1 LPETAATN
9 GHSDERRDQ
18 ERLTFGGMARFDGLD
33 LFGPNYMSAAYK
45 KNGDIHVNVEPS
57 RIHPP
62 KNDAVLFLSRLPVI
76 RSFFFW
82 GRLVWQVGGSLW
94 TLVFFAV
101 TLGVLWLIVSLFEFG
116 SGAGGVSGGVF
127 EFFALFPILPVL
139 FLFFVVMRFTSIG
152 RFHGAEHKVVAA
164 YERYGEVTMKNARAS
179 NRLHPRCG
187 TNILVYILAAGLADP
202 LVGWWGYAFLQFI
215 LISEAWFIFGQTKPS
230 IAVGNFFQRHFTT
243 TEPRRAELEVAVE
256 SMNRLL
262 AAEKGE
268 ASGHLATVPAR
279 F

>member
-1 LPETAATN
+1 LPERSAT
-9 GHSDERRDQ
+9 DERSD
-18 ERLTFGGMARFDGLD
+18 ERLTFGGMARWDGLD
-33 LFGPNYMSAAYK
+33 LFGPSYMSVAYK
-45 KNGDIHVNVEPS
+45 KKGDIHVNVEPS
-57 RIHPP
+57 RVTTP
-62 KNDAVLFLSRLPVI
+62 KNETILSLSRLPVI

-94 TLVFFAV
+94 TLVFFAAI
-101 TLGVLWLIVSLFEFG
+101 LAVLWLIVSLFEFG
-116 SGAGGVSGGVF
+116 SDTGGAAGGVF
-127 EFFALFPILPVL
+127 EFFAMFPILPVL
-139 FLFFVVMRFTSIG
+139 LLFFLVMRFTSIG
-152 RFHGAEHKVVAA
+152 RFHGAEHKVVSA

-179 NRLHPRCG
+179 SRLHPRCG
-187 TNILVYILAAGLADP
+187 TNILVYILIAGLLDP
-202 LVGWWGYAFLQFI
+202 LVGWWGYAILQFI

-268 ASGHLATVPAR
+268 TSGEAATVPAR